1 MQTSTSYK
9 PDLKKFG
16 EQRARTSWQGPKSSQ
31 NGFRRTPTGQGS
43 PAANKQQCSSC
54 GELGKRLRKLEERI
68 RTLSNKHVR
77 LPSATGSWQ
86 TVCREKVAPKSRQR
100 PTTSHQD
107 RTGVKPLN
115 NQERDTILR
124 KHDLLNPSSTN
135 QARRVGSV
143 PNVSSAGT
151 SGESMTPLL
160 KTASLS
166 RILPSRRTSPRRSSR
181 RSDATT
187 SAKKSSGPDAAC
199 ATAPRT
205 AKAAAATV
213 QSGSV
218 IEALATTPKDLKRR
232 PGYKSDRDSP
242 TIKRVTW
249 EARRAPDDAADKPVY
264 ATNTSKRGPARKV
277 PLGERRRQ
285 RKAFVD
291 VDDNLYWYL
300 VLEFALVP
308 RTSDILRQ
316 MKAKAKQ
323 FLNLHDLNDISLK
336 DQYTMVIGTISRAM
350 LVPEQEMKLRQEL
363 KSDAAIEEMGK
374 HAKLVKRGMIGRA
387 FGGLGKPFSLPE
399 AIK

>member
-1 MQTSTSYK
+1 
-9 PDLKKFG
+9 
-16 EQRARTSWQGPKSSQ
+16 
-31 NGFRRTPTGQGS
+31 
-43 PAANKQQCSSC
+43 
-54 GELGKRLRKLEERI
+54 
-68 RTLSNKHVR
+68 
-77 LPSATGSWQ
+77 
-86 TVCREKVAPKSRQR
+86 
-100 PTTSHQD
+100 
-107 RTGVKPLN
+107 
-115 NQERDTILR
+115 
-124 KHDLLNPSSTN
+124 
-135 QARRVGSV
+135 
-143 PNVSSAGT
+143 
-151 SGESMTPLL
+151 MTPLL

-166 RILPSRRTSPRRSSR
+166 RILPSKHTSQRRLSR
-181 RSDATT
+181 RPDAST
-187 SAKKSSGPDAAC
+187 SGRKNSGPGAAC

-205 AKAAAATV
+205 AKAVTAKV
-213 QSGSV
+213 QSGAV
-218 IEALATTPKDLKRR
+218 TEALATTPKDLKRR

-264 ATNTSKRGPARKV
+264 VVDTNKQGPAKKV

-285 RKAFVD
+285 RRAFVD

-374 HAKLVKRGMIGRA
+374 HAKLVKKGMIGRA
-387 FGGLGKPFSLPE
+387 FGGLGKPFNLPE
-399 AIK
+399 APK